1 MLAKF
6 SKDQRSLEIS
16 FVKCLNFKFLWYKII
31 YINKFMNKIVNKI
44 LINTK
49 FDIGVKNVKNMK
61 FNS

>member
-1 MLAKF
+1 MLTKF
-6 SKDQRSLEIS
+6 SKDQRSLDIS

-31 YINKFMNKIVNKI
+31 YKNKFMNKIVNKI

-61 FNS
+61 FNN